1 MLCRLITFVPNRK
14 RKMSDG
20 KKMSFLDHLEEL
32 RWRLVRIAA
41 VIFVI
46 ACVLFYFQ
54 QWILDTIFLGMRKA
68 DFITFRLMCNW
79 FGVCIKDIPVHFQS
93 TTMSGQFSYALS
105 MSIMGGFV
113 LSFPYIFFQVWQFV
127 KPGLKVNELQAA
139 KGLVFW
145 VSILFFIGI
154 LFGYFIIAPLTVQF
168 FGSYQISTN
177 IENIFTINSYLSTI
191 FSTILY
197 TGLLFLLPVVSYIF
211 TQLGVIN
218 PAFLRTYRR
227 HAIVVVL
234 ILAAAITPPDV
245 ISQIIVAIP
254 IILLYE
260 VGILVAVRV
269 EKRLEAAKSN
279 AEVLPQKGQ
288 VSS

>member
-1 MLCRLITFVPNRK
+1 
-14 RKMSDG
+14 
-20 KKMSFLDHLEEL
+20 MSFLDHLEEL
-32 RWRLVRIAA
+32 RWRLVRMAA
-41 VIFVI
+41 AIFII
-46 ACVLFYFQ
+46 ACVLFTYQ
-54 QWILDTIFLGMRKA
+54 EWILNTIFLGLRKA
-68 DFITFRLMCNW
+68 DFITFRMMCQW
-79 FGVCIKDIPVHFQS
+79 FEVCIKDIPVQFQS

-113 LSFPYIFFQVWQFV
+113 LSFPYIFFQLWQFV
-127 KPGLKVNELQAA
+127 KPGLKVNELQVA
-139 KGLVFW
+139 KGLVFY
-145 VSILFFIGI
+145 VSMLFFIGI

-177 IENIFTINSYLSTI
+177 INNIFTINSYLSTI

-211 TQLGVIN
+211 TQLGVIT

-245 ISQIIVAIP
+245 ISQVIVAIP

-260 VGILVAVRV
+260 IGILVSVRV
-269 EKRLEAAKSN
+269 EKKQIAAKSKTH
-279 AEVLPQKGQ
+279 ELPV
-288 VSS
+288 VSDPKT